1 MATSS
6 VPCVCTFRSLLID
19 LVWLGIGT
27 HGRVRSKGRWIVPSL
42 FLHPSRGSYPSG
54 LPSPCVSMRP
64 TGRVRRSLHHA
75 TPSVDLPFRPCS
87 TRLGCILPS
96 IPSLRVS
103 GVGVIEGMGGEW
115 IHRSTGL
122 SRVGSGSLPIKP
134 PFHEPMEPGS
144 RRKETRTTQDRRR
157 THEDG
162 AAMRPASIARGNAA
176 GRSSKGAWKK
186 QTHRRGN
193 VHQDGKRTGA
203 PAAVPKVSTTGTHQ
217 RRKERGSPW
226 KEHARA
232 DRKGSGGRPKSNN
245 GPCVKSRRGM
255 KGTHGTGRTTE

>member
-1 MATSS
+1 MLIASPLRILDLQGSCPTHWNKSVHGGFRAGSWDEPVGYMVATSS

-103 GVGVIEGMGGEW
+103 GVGVIEGEEGIGPRVCPGLDRGLF
-115 IHRSTGL
+115 RS
-122 SRVGSGSLPIKP
+122 SLPFTNPWNRGREGRRHAPHRTVDARTRTAP
-134 PFHEPMEPGS
+134 PCVLLRSHVGTPQVGPAREPGRNRLTDEETS
-144 RRKETRTTQDRRR
+144 TRTAR
-157 THEDG
+157 EPEPL
-162 AAMRPASIARGNAA
+162 RPCPR
-176 GRSSKGAWKK
+176 
-186 QTHRRGN
+186 
-193 VHQDGKRTGA
+193 
-203 PAAVPKVSTTGTHQ
+203 
-217 RRKERGSPW
+217 
-226 KEHARA
+226 
-232 DRKGSGGRPKSNN
+232 
-245 GPCVKSRRGM
+245 
-255 KGTHGTGRTTE
+255 